1 MKIAVINEG
10 STKLHHADIMNA
22 LNGLGHEVVNLGME
36 NVDGEPDLT
45 YMETGL
51 LTALALN
58 LQAVDFVVGGCGTG
72 QGYMNAVLQYPGTAC
87 GLIMD
92 PVEAFLF
99 SQVNAGNCISLQL
112 NKGYGLGGNINVRY
126 ILERLFNDTYGEG
139 YPPAR
144 KEIQVGARKRLA
156 ELSLATHLPMD
167 EILKR
172 MDQKVVS
179 CALLFPGV
187 QEVFVQAPESG
198 LKRLVME
205 LTQKYSSIKDLK
217 D

>member
-10 STKLHHADIMNA
+10 STKNHHADVVDA
-22 LNGLGHEVVNLGME
+22 LNRLGHEVVNLGME
-36 NVDGEPDLT
+36 NMQGEPDLT

-58 LQAVDFVVGGCGTG
+58 LKAVDFVVGGCGTG

-87 GLIMD
+87 GLITD

-126 ILERLFNDTYGEG
+126 ILERLFNSTYGEG
-139 YPPAR
+139 YPPVR
-144 KEIQVGARKRLA
+144 KDIQVDARKRLA
-156 ELSLATHLPMD
+156 ELSVTTHLSME
-167 EILKR
+167 EILIR
-172 MDQKVVS
+172 MDQNVVS
-179 CALLFPGV
+179 HALLFPGV
-187 QEVFVQAPESG
+187 KEAFAKAPDSG
-198 LKRLVME
+198 LKQLIEELVKKPE
-205 LTQKYSSIKDLK
+205 EA
-217 D
+217 